1 MTKFSIENKICA
13 IDYLCKQCLKSLS
26 SDILLSLSTPYHIRR
41 NKKNSLI
48 SDLTCLKERL
58 VSFPTTFADQIHQ
71 LGYNISQLVL
81 TGTIIN
87 ISGDVARVQHALPRY
102 CNHSMTIVVLFK
114 RKLEYKNTH
123 LSRNV
128 RPMVFIHVLYELWKT
143 PLYSREHVVI
153 DQEWETKFHAIN
165 RK

>member
-1 MTKFSIENKICA
+1 M
-13 IDYLCKQCLKSLS
+13 
-26 SDILLSLSTPYHIRR
+26 
-41 NKKNSLI
+41 
-48 SDLTCLKERL
+48 
-58 VSFPTTFADQIHQ
+58 PTTFADQIHQ

-87 ISGDVARVQHALPRY
+87 IAGDVARVQHALPRD
-102 CNHSMTIVVLFK
+102 CNESVTIVLLFK
-114 RKLEYKNTH
+114 TKLEYKNTH

-128 RPMVFIHVLYELWKT
+128 RPMVVIHVLYELCKT